1 MGVLAEPAD
10 TRRCIVNGANHN
22 ARSTSTIVPSMPRSS
37 APAPPVAHEPQDT
50 PGGPPVTRRSPLADP
65 KWGLVW
71 SNPNLSDEVLVRNA
85 LAHGKFDL
93 LLQAVLGHGLDYVR
107 ARWTEISPA
116 LPARAREEVER
127 KLRNIELGLQSAR

>member
-1 MGVLAEPAD
+1 
-10 TRRCIVNGANHN
+10 
-22 ARSTSTIVPSMPRSS
+22 
-37 APAPPVAHEPQDT
+37 
-50 PGGPPVTRRSPLADP
+50 
-65 KWGLVW
+65 
-71 SNPNLSDEVLVRNA
+71 VRNA
-85 LAHGKFDL
+85 LAHGNFDL